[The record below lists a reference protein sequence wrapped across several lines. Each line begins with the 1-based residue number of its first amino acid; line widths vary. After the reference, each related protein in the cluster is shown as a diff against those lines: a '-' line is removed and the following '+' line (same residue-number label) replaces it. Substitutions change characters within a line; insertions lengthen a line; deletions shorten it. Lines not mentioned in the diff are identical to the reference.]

1 MIRFNTVQ
9 LAYCQ
14 IQNVLKINKS
24 DINIEGAI

>member
-14 IQNVLKINKS
+14 IQNLLKINKY